1 MPRPTPKRAAPPS
14 TSAPSGVPWHARP
27 LRWLRSLLKR
37 RLRVERRGWHLHIL
51 LDPAPS
57 ELESSASGGEA
68 LRRAHG
74 ELRALLARHPDARH
88 MMRHLGYIERALA
101 RTGSRAFKRIP
112 TPVLRKGLEQLELL
126 ARDDDGAALAPLR
139 ERLEQ
144 TLGTRPREL
153 GEPTRPSA
161 VHMSEASQSLFD
173 EVERSWTGR
182 IPLDETPPRARS

>member
-1 MPRPTPKRAAPPS
+1 MPRPTPKRAPLPS
-14 TSAPSGVPWHARP
+14 ISTGLPWHARP

-37 RLRVERRGWHLHIL
+37 RLRVERRGWQLHIV

-57 ELESSASGGEA
+57 QLEPSASGGEA
-68 LRRAHG
+68 LRRAHD

-101 RTGSRAFKRIP
+101 RAGSRAFKRIP

-126 ARDDDGAALAPLR
+126 ARDADGVALVPLR

-144 TLGTRPREL
+144 TLGTRPREPL
-153 GEPTRPSA
+153 EPAPSA
-161 VHMSEASQSLFD
+161 LHMSEASQSLFD

-182 IPLDETPPRARS
+182 MPLDEAPPRPRS

>member
-1 MPRPTPKRAAPPS
+1 MPNPKPTRAEPRSPRPASWRL
-14 TSAPSGVPWHARP
+14 RP
-27 LRWLRSLLKR
+27 LRWLQSLLRR
-37 RLRVERRGWHLHIL
+37 RLRVERRGWRLHIL

-57 ELESSASGGEA
+57 ELGSSPSGGEA

-74 ELRALLARHPDARH
+74 ELCALLNHHADARR

-101 RTGSRAFKRIP
+101 RAGSRALKQIP

-126 ARDDDGAALAPLR
+126 AREADGAGLAPLR
-139 ERLEQ
+139 ERLEDV
-144 TLGTRPREL
+144 LASRPREL
-153 GEPTRPSA
+153 GEPTRPQA

-182 IPLDETPPRARS
+182 MPLDEPPRARG